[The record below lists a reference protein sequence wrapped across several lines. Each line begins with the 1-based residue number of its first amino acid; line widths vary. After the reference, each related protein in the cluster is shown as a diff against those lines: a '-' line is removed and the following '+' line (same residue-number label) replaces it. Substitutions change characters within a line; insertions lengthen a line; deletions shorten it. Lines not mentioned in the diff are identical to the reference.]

1 MLVEQ
6 RQPPGC
12 TKEDRGDGPP

>member
-6 RQPPGC
+6 RN
-12 TKEDRGDGPP
+12 